1 MEPGAMAGE
10 YLIFKQA
17 MMWGKLGRLLRSGA
31 PLIESIEAIA
41 EEAEE
46 PVLRGA
52 FRRLASGVGAGEMI
66 SDTLESV
73 PDLFPRSLVV
83 MIRAGENLGR
93 LEDVLIEIPEA
104 VGQGRVGFSGLE
116 REASELELALL
127 PEAEAKVDAL
137 LGRALEHGASD
148 AHLIPGPRGGR
159 VCLRVD
165 GVMVAGE
172 ELDARMFRACMAR
185 LKHLAGFDLEAAR
198 GPRHGH
204 IHHDVGGQRADLRL
218 ALARAAWGETL
229 VIRLFQADCDLPD
242 IETAIPDA
250 AIRERLRG
258 WVARPHG
265 LGVFCGPDGAGK
277 RTALHALLA
286 GIIGEGRRKI
296 VMVERPVKHRFEGM
310 VQISADSGE
319 EGSTAGAVRLALD
332 QDPDVLVVAA
342 PADAA
347 AARLCSGAAAA
358 GRLVLMVLH
367 ARNATDAVHHL
378 AQMGIPR
385 WQIRED
391 LLGVAAMRL
400 ARRLCPE
407 CRQADEPNG
416 EEVKALKTNPNEN
429 PPERL
434 FRAQGCSQ
442 CLGTGYRGRVAVL
455 ELFEP
460 DTEIWDALESGT
472 DENELR
478 RLAVER
484 GLGTLWAAGVGLVR
498 RGETSL
504 AEINRSV
511 RESDLSRIGMER
523 G

>member
-1 MEPGAMAGE
+1 MAGE

-52 FRRLASGVGAGEMI
+52 FRRLASGVGSGEMI
-66 SDTLESV
+66 SDTLESI
-73 PDLFPRSLVV
+73 PDLFPRSLIV
-83 MIRAGENLGR
+83 MIRAGESLSR

-116 REASELELALL
+116 REATELELALL
-127 PEAEAKVDAL
+127 PEAQAQVDAL

-165 GVMVAGE
+165 GVMVASE
-172 ELDARMFRACMAR
+172 ELDALMFRACMAR
-185 LKHLAGFDLEAAR
+185 FKHLAGFDLEAAP

-204 IHHDVGGQRADLRL
+204 IHHDIGNRRADLRL

-229 VIRLFQADCDLPD
+229 VIRLFQADRDLPD
-242 IETAIPDA
+242 LETAIPDGV
-250 AIRERLRG
+250 IRERLRG

-265 LGVFCGPDGAGK
+265 LGIFCGPDGAGK
-277 RTALHALLA
+277 RTALHALLTV
-286 GIIGEGRRKI
+286 IIGDGRRKI
-296 VMVERPVKHRFEGM
+296 VMVERPVKHRFEGI
-310 VQISADSGE
+310 VQLSADAGGE
-319 EGSTAGAVRLALD
+319 SSTADAVRLALD
-332 QDPDVLVVAA
+332 QNPDVLVVAA
-342 PADAA
+342 PADAPT
-347 AARLCSGAAAA
+347 ARLCAGAAAA
-358 GRLVLMVLH
+358 GRLALMVLH

-378 AQMGIPR
+378 AQMGLPR
-385 WQIRED
+385 WQLRED

-400 ARRLCPE
+400 ARRLCSE
-407 CRQADEPNG
+407 CRQAYEPSE
-416 EEVKALKTNPNEN
+416 EEVKALQTNSNDN

-434 FRAQGCSQ
+434 FRAQGCAQ
-442 CLGTGYRGRVAVL
+442 CLRTGYRGRVAVL
-455 ELFEP
+455 ELLEP
-460 DTEIWDALESGT
+460 STEIWDAIESGAG
-472 DENELR
+472 ENELR
-478 RLAVER
+478 RLAVEQ
-484 GLGTLWAAGVGLVR
+484 GLGTLWAAGAGLAR

-511 RESDLSRIGMER
+511 RESDSSRIGMER